1 MVGCSQRVSAPLTS
15 SDELGLISL
24 KGSPQPVRIMPEAD
38 SHARGNVVCNHNA
51 AFPFLDNREVPGAI
65 SDPWLIGRRLLP
77 KAIAKESAHEDSV
90 VDASIALL

>member
-1 MVGCSQRVSAPLTS
+1 
-15 SDELGLISL
+15 
-24 KGSPQPVRIMPEAD
+24 MPEAD
-38 SHARGNVVCNHNA
+38 SHTRGNVVCNYNA